1 MSAESTC
8 TSPLDNECYSDNVR
22 YRKEDD
28 SLMSAVTR
36 LRRSERRALIKDEL
50 ADAAAVVIA
59 RKGYQAASVAEIA
72 AEAGYTVGAVYSNFS
87 GKRALFEAV
96 FDRQVEQQFAI
107 ASVLDQPGGDLG
119 ELARA
124 LLDQDENG
132 RRWWLL
138 WLEFVIEAQRDPAN
152 AFPLRDTEA
161 RARASIADILR
172 EWLPGLSED
181 LTLATALQSLWR
193 GWLLGAAAHSQADS
207 EGFARSIE
215 WLVVGAT
222 TCERSGVR
230 PKAQRLP

>member
-1 MSAESTC
+1 
-8 TSPLDNECYSDNVR
+8 
-22 YRKEDD
+22 
-28 SLMSAVTR
+28 MSAVTR

-50 ADAAAVVIA
+50 VDAAAAVIA

-96 FDRQVEQQFAI
+96 FDRQIDHQFAL
-107 ASVLDQPGGDLG
+107 ASDLDQPGDLG

-124 LLDQDENG
+124 LLHQDENG

-138 WLEFVIEAQRDPAN
+138 WLEFIIEAQRDPAH
-152 AFPLRDTEA
+152 AFPLRDVEA
-161 RARASIADILR
+161 RARSSIADILR
-172 EWLPGLSED
+172 DWIPALGDD
-181 LTLATALQSLWR
+181 LTLATALQALWR
-193 GWLLGAAAHSQADS
+193 GWMLGAAAHGQADS

-222 TCERSGVR
+222 ASERSGPR
-230 PKAQRLP
+230 PHTR

>member
-1 MSAESTC
+1 
-8 TSPLDNECYSDNVR
+8 
-22 YRKEDD
+22 
-28 SLMSAVTR
+28 MSAVTR

-50 ADAAAVVIA
+50 VDAAAAVIA

-96 FDRQVEQQFAI
+96 FDRQIDHQFAL
-107 ASVLDQPGGDLG
+107 ASALEQPGDLG

-124 LLDQDENG
+124 LLHQDENG

-138 WLEFVIEAQRDPAN
+138 WLEFIIEAQRDPAS
-152 AFPLRDTEA
+152 AFPLRDVEA
-161 RARASIADILR
+161 RARSSIAEILH
-172 EWLPGLSED
+172 EWIPALSED
-181 LTLATALQSLWR
+181 LTLATALQALWR
-193 GWLLGAAAHSQADS
+193 GWLLGAIAHGQADS

-222 TCERSGVR
+222 ASERSGVR
-230 PKAQRLP
+230 PHAQ